1 MFKSVF
7 AQYIFVF
14 ALIVLVSFTLLLT
27 TIGSIMANY
36 SYDVKTDIIE
46 NASTSAEDYI
56 TELMENGGYTD
67 AREML
72 KNSKNLVDITFR
84 AVAPPSS
91 EITVVVSDTD
101 GKVITCT
108 GKEEDK
114 ILVNARFDQTIIDAV
129 NENGEYRAR
138 VNMPDVLP
146 GMHMIRATAFT
157 DANGE
162 NAGYIMIMSASS
174 RWENFFSTMIKA
186 VIISCLWIMLA
197 TLIAVYFISERVTE
211 PLRHMSKTVKSYA
224 MGNFE
229 ARVNVKG
236 RDEVAQLAV
245 AFNDMADSLENLEK
259 LRNGFVAN
267 LSHDLRTPMTTIV
280 GFIDGIIDGVIPPEK
295 HEYYLGIVSSEVRRL
310 SRLVSTLLDIS
321 KIEAGDRKFV
331 MQPFDICEMGR
342 QIIISLEQR
351 IEEKKLD
358 VEFDISED
366 SAYVLADH
374 DAIYQVFYNLCEN
387 AVKFSRE
394 GGKYRVCIKEER
406 AKKIS
411 VRIYNE
417 GEGIPEEDIPFV
429 FERFYKSDKSR
440 GLDKTGLGL
449 GLYIS
454 KTIIKAHD
462 ENISV
467 ESKQGSYC
475 EFIFTL
481 AKAPAQIA
489 VDQ

>member
-7 AQYIFVF
+7 AQYIVAF

-27 TIGSIMANY
+27 TVGSIMANY
-36 SYDVKTDIIE
+36 SYDVKTDIID
-46 NASTSAEDYI
+46 NASSSADEYI
-56 TELMENGGYTD
+56 TELMKEGEYTD
-67 AREML
+67 ARVML
-72 KNSKNLVDITFR
+72 GECSELVDIMLGALT
-84 AVAPPSS
+84 PPSS
-91 EITVVVSDTD
+91 EITVVISDAD
-101 GKVITCT
+101 GKVIVGT

-114 ILVNARFDQTIIDAV
+114 IVQNAQFPQAMIDAV
-129 NENGEYRAR
+129 DTNGEYRER
-138 VNMPDVLP
+138 VNTPNVLP
-146 GMHMIRATAFT
+146 GMHMIRATAFS
-157 DANGE
+157 DASGE
-162 NAGYIMIMSASS
+162 NAGYIMIISASS

-229 ARVNVKG
+229 ARVAVTG
-236 RDEVAQLAV
+236 RDEVSQLAI

-267 LSHDLRTPMTTIV
+267 LSHDLRTPMATIV

-295 HEYYLGIVSSEVRRL
+295 HEYYLGIVSTEVRRL

-342 QIIISLEQR
+342 QIIISLEQK
-351 IEEKKLD
+351 IEAKKLD
-358 VEFDISED
+358 VEFEVSED
-366 SAYVLADH
+366 SIHVLADH

-387 AVKFSRE
+387 AVKFAKE
-394 GGKYRVCIKEER
+394 GGKYRLCIKEEK

-417 GEGIPEEDIPFV
+417 GEGIPAEDIPFV

-440 GLDKTGLGL
+440 GLDKSGLGL

-462 ENISV
+462 ESISV
-467 ESKQGSYC
+467 ESEQGKYC
-475 EFIFTL
+475 EFTFTL
-481 AKAPAQIA
+481 TKTSPLVAAEQ
-489 VDQ
+489 